1 LGKLDGYTTGGSL
14 HIIANNRIGFTTEET
29 DARSTVYA
37 SDAALGFDLPVLHV
51 NSDNPE
57 HVLRSIEI
65 ALKYRQT
72 FNKDIVIDLVGYRRY
87 GHNEMDEPTTTN
99 PMLYKEIKERA
110 TIDELYGSELV
121 EQEVITEDEKKQII
135 QNVLDEMREAH
146 DKIDKSDTNVDSKL
160 NTPEAVLKG
169 HENAVEEI
177 GYDRLNDINETLF
190 NYPEDFT
197 VFKKLS
203 NVLDRRKKPFED
215 ENALVDWAHA
225 EALAFATIN
234 QDGTPIRLTGQD
246 SERGTFAQRHVVLHD
261 PETGEEFIPLHEVH

>member
-1 LGKLDGYTTGGSL
+1 
-14 HIIANNRIGFTTEET
+14 
-29 DARSTVYA
+29 
-37 SDAALGFDLPVLHV
+37 
-51 NSDNPE
+51 
-57 HVLRSIEI
+57 
-65 ALKYRQT
+65 
-72 FNKDIVIDLVGYRRY
+72 
-87 GHNEMDEPTTTN
+87 
-99 PMLYKEIKERA
+99 
-110 TIDELYGSELV
+110 
-121 EQEVITEDEKKQII
+121 
-135 QNVLDEMREAH
+135 
-146 DKIDKSDTNVDSKL
+146 

-261 PETGEEFIPLHEVH
+261 PETGEEFIPLHEVHDVNATFDVHNYRCQKLQLSVLIMVIILKTKKL